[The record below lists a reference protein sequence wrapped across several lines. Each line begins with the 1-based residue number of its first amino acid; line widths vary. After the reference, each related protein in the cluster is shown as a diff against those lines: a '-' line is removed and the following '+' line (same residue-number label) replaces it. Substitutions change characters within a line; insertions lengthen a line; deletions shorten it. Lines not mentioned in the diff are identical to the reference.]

1 MVGLNF
7 FRQHFQNVY
16 KYGRVYLAGLR
27 LSSNNSPT
35 APLPYSIQTLAFVG
49 TAFCPCVDRSN
60 DATYRHRKMRIP
72 SFTLLAVL
80 SYVAMIGATPLE
92 ARAPPAEVLD
102 PRQLYV
108 VLQRQVERF

>member
-1 MVGLNF
+1 MYISTVESTLLASGYLPTIVL
-7 FRQHFQNVY
+7 QH
-16 KYGRVYLAGLR
+16 L
-27 LSSNNSPT
+27 
-35 APLPYSIQTLAFVG
+35 PLPYSIQTLAFVG

-108 VLQRQVERF
+108 VLQQQVERF

>member
-1 MVGLNF
+1 
-7 FRQHFQNVY
+7 
-16 KYGRVYLAGLR
+16 
-27 LSSNNSPT
+27 
-35 APLPYSIQTLAFVG
+35 
-49 TAFCPCVDRSN
+49 
-60 DATYRHRKMRIP
+60 MRIP

-92 ARAPPAEVLD
+92 ARAPPTEVLD